1 MNSIINKL
9 YFSSFFL
16 ICLNFLQSSS
26 TELHDYCM
34 QSQTE
39 THTYV
44 IIETYSRT
52 ELIKT
57 LQPIF
62 AKLSSSQHTSYTFTA
77 YFNIYFECIVEI
89 IRHDHCFSISVKTVS
104 GTPIGGAVYF
114 KMLGSSSELAKL
126 WVHTQFRRSGFGAFI
141 FNIAATHSTFLGCK
155 TMEWCSGFL
164 ADTDP
169 VSDKERSDFYVS
181 LGAHAIPS
189 TKNFTL
195 DLQNLIRYQ
204 SRL

>member
-1 MNSIINKL
+1 MYSIINKL
-9 YFSSFFL
+9 YFSPCFL

-34 QSQTE
+34 QPQTE
-39 THTYV
+39 THAYV
-44 IIETYSRT
+44 IIETYSRA

-77 YFNIYFECIVEI
+77 YFNIYFEYIVEI

-104 GTPIGGAVYF
+104 GTPIGGPIYF
-114 KMLGSSSELAKL
+114 KIPGSSSELAKL

-155 TMEWCSGFL
+155 TMEWRSGFL

-169 VSDKERSDFYVS
+169 VSDKERSDFYIS
-181 LGAHAIPS
+181 LGAQPIPY
-189 TKNFTL
+189 TKKFSL
-195 DLQNLIRYQ
+195 DLQNSSRYQ